1 MIGAYNPGTMPP
13 DPTPDSLTLA
23 DVRAAA
29 ARIEGRVL
37 HTPVLRC
44 AMGGAELLCKAES
57 LQPTGAFKLRGAFSL
72 MTTLP
77 PDTPGVVAHSSGN
90 HAQAVAWAA
99 RALGLPA
106 VIVLPDDAPAVKR
119 ARTKEL
125 GAEIIT
131 VGSDSDERAHRAE
144 ELARTRGLV
153 PVPPYDHPLVAAGQ
167 GTAALEL
174 VEEAGLL
181 QRFYAPVSGGGLMA
195 GCATVV
201 AALCPGAEI
210 VGVEP
215 QDGDDTCRSLA
226 AGERLAVPP
235 PRTLADG
242 LRARRPGEFTFP
254 ILRKHVARIE
264 TVTDEDLLAAMGW
277 ALARLRLVLEP
288 SGAASLA
295 VALREAEADGSRS
308 PGGESDA
315 ATPRWGVLLSGGNVD
330 RSLLASAVASCAS

>member
-1 MIGAYNPGTMPP
+1 
-13 DPTPDSLTLA
+13 
-23 DVRAAA
+23 
-29 ARIEGRVL
+29 
-37 HTPVLRC
+37 
-44 AMGGAELLCKAES
+44 
-57 LQPTGAFKLRGAFSL
+57 L

-99 RALGLPA
+99 RELGLPA
-106 VIVLPDDAPAVKR
+106 LIVLPDDAPAVKR
-119 ARTKEL
+119 ARTEAL

-131 VGSDSDERAHRAE
+131 VGPDSDERVKAAE
-144 ELARTRGLV
+144 EFSRTRNLV

-174 VEEAGLL
+174 LEEVGSL

-201 AALCPGAEI
+201 AALCPDAEI

-215 QDGDDTCRSLA
+215 EDGDDTRRSLA
-226 AGERLAVPP
+226 AGKRMAVPP

-242 LRARRPGEFTFP
+242 LRVRRPGAFTFP

-264 TVTDEDLLAAMGW
+264 TVTDEELLAAMGW
-277 ALARLRLVLEP
+277 ALTELRLVLEP

-295 VALREAEADGSRS
+295 VALREAEKSAGPSTVAEPS
-308 PGGESDA
+308 A
-315 ATPRWGVLLSGGNVD
+315 AVPRWGVLLSGGNVD
-330 RSLLASAVASCAS
+330 PSLLASRLANGTS